1 MHTTHTGRPFR
12 RHAVSMLLSLGL
24 FSGMLTSAQTGPG
37 QLVQGSSGT
46 MFGASVT
53 TWARLAPDGTVLSTG
68 ATLPMALIEYAPAM
82 PKGMAPMT
90 GPPAGYV
97 PFALD
102 FPAAV
107 KATTFLDHVD
117 VGWVAGGHPPVYL
130 VPHFDLHFFTVSAQA
145 VQAIDCKDLSQ
156 AAPAQLAPH
165 YTPAVPPDAKPAD
178 ICVPF
183 MGFHSL
189 PMTDLA
195 PGMKFDKTMLAVYYA
210 GQLNAIEPMVTR
222 DTLMKKQSFALPV
235 PALAMVGKATRF
247 PTHFEAVFDPA
258 SDAYQLTFSAFVKK
272 AR

>member
-1 MHTTHTGRPFR
+1 MHTTHTVRSSS
-12 RHAVSMLLSLGL
+12 RHAASVLLSLCL
-24 FSGMLTSAQTGPG
+24 FSGALTSAQTGPG

-46 MFGASVT
+46 MFGATVT
-53 TWARLAPDGTVLSTG
+53 TWARLASDGTVLSAG
-68 ATLPMALIEYAPAM
+68 ATLPMALIEHAPAM
-82 PKGMAPMT
+82 PEGTAPMA

-97 PFALD
+97 PFAVD
-102 FPAAV
+102 FPEAV

-117 VGWVAGGHPPVYL
+117 VGWVAGGHPPVYM
-130 VPHFDLHFFTVSAQA
+130 VPHFDLHFFTLSAKA

-156 AAPAQLAPH
+156 ASPAQIAPH
-165 YTPAVPPDAKPAD
+165 YVPAVPPNAKPD
-178 ICVPF
+178 QVCVPF

-195 PGMKFDKTMLAVYYA
+195 PGMKFKKTMLAVYYA
-210 GQLNAIEPMVTR
+210 GQLNAIEPMITR
-222 DTLMKKQSFALPV
+222 DTLMEKQSFSLPL